1 MLRFLSIVFAQ
12 ERTHQLSILPDKDL
26 VDLSPPIEPDQVT
39 KNLTDTKSVFNS
51 VINSQVINGFS
62 LLPSPHPPHPTPY
75 PHEPLRNLALRVIRV
90 FIQKYG
96 NT

>member
-51 VINSQVINGFS
+51 VINSQVMNCFS
-62 LLPSPHPPHPTPY
+62 LIPTPHS
-75 PHEPLRNLALRVIRV
+75 PIPFKQDLVSLPFKTVP
-90 FIQKYG
+90 
-96 NT
+96 